1 MKFDNQFNTEY
12 NVPTNIRGQVERNL
26 ITSYNDVYNCSYY
39 LKSAECIEKFIL
51 SLNMAKLQIFQDN
64 NRIMY
69 YNDYSLYDI
78 GGWSSSDNL
87 FDKNAILDSTIPII
101 VREITAVPKIANYLT
116 ENNIEFDVESLS
128 LSEDFDIKWF
138 INYDKNRELVQKT
151 LPLTVEHI
159 IKDEY
164 YPAITKAYN
173 TGIDE
178 FIGDFLQSSE
188 NVLVL
193 TGLKG
198 SGKTELIRHI
208 GKKYNSD
215 ITLTFNEEIMQDSS
229 FYYDF
234 LTSKK
239 SNLMVIEDADKF
251 LGRRTD
257 GNPVMQMF
265 LNLTDGLVTNNKKKF
280 IFSTICKDLDVEY
293 RSDFKTLADIFNNTK
308 PVKLNKVQNKSF
320 GFM

>member
-1 MKFDNQFNTEY
+1 M
-12 NVPTNIRGQVERNL
+12 
-26 ITSYNDVYNCSYY
+26 
-39 LKSAECIEKFIL
+39 
-51 SLNMAKLQIFQDN
+51 
-64 NRIMY
+64 
-69 YNDYSLYDI
+69 
-78 GGWSSSDNL
+78 
-87 FDKNAILDSTIPII
+87 
-101 VREITAVPKIANYLT
+101 
-116 ENNIEFDVESLS
+116 
-128 LSEDFDIKWF
+128 
-138 INYDKNRELVQKT
+138 
-151 LPLTVEHI
+151 
-159 IKDEY
+159 
-164 YPAITKAYN
+164 
-173 TGIDE
+173 
-178 FIGDFLQSSE
+178 QSSE

-280 IFSTICKDLDVEY
+280 IFSTNLPEVEDIDPALLRPGRCFAVVNFQELSKSEASTICKDLDVEY

>member
-1 MKFDNQFNTEY
+1 MTFTSCISDLLILLHDLQY
-12 NVPTNIRGQVERNL
+12 NKN
-26 ITSYNDVYNCSYY
+26 
-39 LKSAECIEKFIL
+39 FL
-51 SLNMAKLQIFQDN
+51 S
-64 NRIMY
+64 
-69 YNDYSLYDI
+69 
-78 GGWSSSDNL
+78 
-87 FDKNAILDSTIPII
+87 
-101 VREITAVPKIANYLT
+101 
-116 ENNIEFDVESLS
+116 
-128 LSEDFDIKWF
+128 
-138 INYDKNRELVQKT
+138 
-151 LPLTVEHI
+151 
-159 IKDEY
+159 DEY

-280 IFSTICKDLDVEY
+280 IFSTNLPEVEDIDPALLRPGRCFAVVNFQELSKSEASTICKDLDVEY